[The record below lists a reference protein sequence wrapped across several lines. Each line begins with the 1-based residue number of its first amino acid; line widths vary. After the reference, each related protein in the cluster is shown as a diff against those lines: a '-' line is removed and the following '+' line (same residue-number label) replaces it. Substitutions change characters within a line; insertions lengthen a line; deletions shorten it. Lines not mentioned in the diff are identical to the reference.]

1 MFNAT
6 HFITLD
12 YMVSWEVGMHGEG
25 VGHGLET
32 KKHIYIQIKRHTSN
46 HIKCISNNIIQN
58 VKVKY

>member
-1 MFNAT
+1 
-6 HFITLD
+6 
-12 YMVSWEVGMHGEG
+12 MVGWEVGMNGEG
-25 VGHGLET
+25 VGHGLEI